1 MHSEFRMHLFHLERF
16 IFHMFKMFE
25 LMQIVL
31 LLGFFYVERT
41 CLATGITLNIVR
53 TVVMENAK

>member
-53 TVVMENAK
+53 TVVM